1 MASITSGLTRVRQTS
16 LDLSFVEG
24 DKDVGRA
31 ALWLPEMVLPGNT
44 DGGFEPQGT
53 VHWEDDPSGELCR
66 YEHDNPDGSLS
77 LKAEV
82 KLVEL
87 GWQLALTIGNGSHET
102 WPNVVGAVCLQLPA
116 AHCFNDPHWER
127 TYFCSGD
134 SFFPFHDRPTDG
146 GLDTF
151 QMSLVDGRQHLER
164 TQRHRDKWGFT
175 DEHSDDGIIGV
186 VSDDGAATLTTTW
199 QQVHHLQVNRLASFR
214 CIHAN
219 PHFGDLQPGQAR
231 TVQGC
236 ILAVAGDL
244 ENAWARTAQFMQDLD
259 ATGA

>member
-1 MASITSGLTRVRQTS
+1 MATITSGLTRFRQTS
-16 LDLSFVEG
+16 VDLSFVEG

-44 DGGFEPQGT
+44 DRGFEVQGA
-53 VHWEDDPSGELCR
+53 VHWEDAQGGELCR
-66 YEHDNPDGSLS
+66 YEHENDDGSLL

-87 GWQLALTIGNGSHET
+87 GWQITLTIGNGTEET

-116 AHCFNDPHWER
+116 AHSFDDPGWHR
-127 TYFCSGD
+127 THFRSGGQ
-134 SFFPFHDRPTDG
+134 FLNYHGCKIDG

-151 QMSLVDGRQHLER
+151 RMSLVDGHHHLER
-164 TQRHRDKWGFT
+164 SQRHRDKWGFT
-175 DEHSDDGIIGV
+175 QAPSDDGIIGV
-186 VSDDGAATLTTTW
+186 ASDDGSTTLTTTW

-219 PHFGDLQPGQAR
+219 PHFGDLQSGQDH
-231 TVQGC
+231 TVHGC
-236 ILAVAGDL
+236 VLAVAGDL
-244 ENAWARTAQFMQDLD
+244 DSAWAQTAQFMKNITV
-259 ATGA
+259 ANP